1 MIINIDKPVDWTSFD
16 VVKKIR
22 NVTKHKKVGHGGTL
36 DPFAT
41 GVLIIG
47 TEKDTK
53 QLSSITNFDKE
64 YIAELKLGEAT
75 NTLDTEGDL
84 VEESP
89 VPRIDEELINN
100 VLKSFLGKQK
110 QIPPMFSAKKKN
122 GTRLYKL
129 ARKNIEVEREKNDI
143 MINSIYINDF
153 SKDKINFRV
162 NCSKG
167 TYIRVLGADIAKKI
181 GTVGY
186 LINLRRTKVGD
197 FDVTESLTLEKFISS
212 WKSITA

>member
-75 NTLDTEGDL
+75 NTLDTEGEL

-89 VPRIDEELINN
+89 VPSIDEGLINN

-153 SKDKINFRV
+153 SEDKINFSV

-197 FDVTESLTLEKFISS
+197 FAVTESLSLEEFISS

>member
-1 MIINIDKPVDWTSFD
+1 VIINIDKPVDWTSFD

-53 QLSSITNFDKE
+53 QLSSITNLNKE

-75 NTLDTEGDL
+75 NTLDTEGEI
-84 VEESP
+84 VEESS
-89 VPRIDEELINN
+89 VPAIDEGLVNK

-110 QIPPMFSAKKKN
+110 QTPPMFSAKKKN

-129 ARKNIEVEREKNDI
+129 ARKNIEIDREKNDI
-143 MINSIYINDF
+143 MINNIYINDF
-153 SKDKINFRV
+153 SRDKINFSV

-197 FDVTESLTLEKFISS
+197 FDVTESLSLEEFILS

>member
-75 NTLDTEGDL
+75 NTLDTEGEL
-84 VEESP
+84 VKQST
-89 VPRIDEELINN
+89 VPTIDEGLVNN

-110 QIPPMFSAKKKN
+110 QVPPMFSAKKKN

-129 ARKNIEVEREKNDI
+129 ARKNIEVEREKNDV
-143 MINSIYINDF
+143 MINSICINDF
-153 SKDKINFRV
+153 SKDKISFSV

-197 FDVTESLTLEKFISS
+197 FDVSESLPLEKFISS
-212 WKSITA
+212 WKSITV

>member
-53 QLSSITNFDKE
+53 QLSSITNLDKE

-75 NTLDTEGDL
+75 NTLDTEGEI
-84 VEESP
+84 VEESS
-89 VPRIDEELINN
+89 VPTIDEEIVNN

-110 QIPPMFSAKKKN
+110 QTPPMFSAKKKN
-122 GTRLYKL
+122 GIRLYKL
-129 ARKNIEVEREKNDI
+129 ARKNIEVEREKNDV
-143 MINSIYINDF
+143 MINSICMNDF
-153 SKDKINFRV
+153 SKNKISFSV

-197 FDVTESLTLEKFISS
+197 FAVTESLSLEEFISS

>member
-1 MIINIDKPVDWTSFD
+1 VIINIDKPVDWTSFD

-75 NTLDTEGDL
+75 NTLDTEGEL

-89 VPRIDEELINN
+89 IPTIDEGLVNN

-143 MINSIYINDF
+143 MINSICLNDF
-153 SKDKINFRV
+153 SKDTISFSV

-186 LINLRRTKVGD
+186 LINLKRTKVGD

-212 WKSITA
+212 WKSITV